1 LLVGMNSVDI
11 VVDVFE
17 CSEGYRREILE
28 VLIIISR
35 RGVHEDVSDLLLSS
49 GQEGGQLSHR
59 IIVP

>member
-1 LLVGMNSVDI
+1 MNSVDI

-35 RGVHEDVSDLLLSS
+35 RGVHEDF
-49 GQEGGQLSHR
+49 GGQLSHR